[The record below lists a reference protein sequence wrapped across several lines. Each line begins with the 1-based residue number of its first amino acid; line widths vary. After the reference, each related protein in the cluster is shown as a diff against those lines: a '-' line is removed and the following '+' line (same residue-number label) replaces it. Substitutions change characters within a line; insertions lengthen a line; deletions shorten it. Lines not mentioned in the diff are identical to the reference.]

1 MPKLKNE
8 KMDLLLLEKQ
18 QSEWAKKVVIPRE
31 KTLDYQPKAEDLIF
45 SFDIQYQGEE
55 AYIAADVQR
64 FDNTHIGI
72 FVTKLEATVPYI
84 PQFFCF
90 REAPLLLALLEKI
103 KQQKSLV
110 PDFILIDGHGL
121 AHPRKFGVACYVG
134 VETNIPTIGCAK
146 ETLVQYTGN
155 LGDKKGD
162 NIPIIVDNEEVG
174 AVLRTQD
181 GIKPVFVSA
190 GHLVSLE
197 TAVEMML
204 HLTPN
209 YRISEPIRRADQAAR
224 GFAKDEKGT
233 WEILC

>member
-1 MPKLKNE
+1 
-8 KMDLLLLEKQ
+8 MDLLQLEKQ
-18 QSEWAKKVVIPRE
+18 QSEWAKKVAIPTE
-31 KTLDYQPKAEDLIF
+31 KTADYQPNASDLIF

-64 FDNTHIGI
+64 FDNTHLGI
-72 FVTKLEATVPYI
+72 FVTQLTATVPYV

-90 REAPLLLALLEKI
+90 REAPLLLELLKKI
-103 KQQKSLV
+103 KLQKNIT

-146 ETLVQYTGN
+146 ETLVRYEGG
-155 LGDKKGD
+155 LGEKKGEKL
-162 NIPIIVDNEEVG
+162 PILVENEVVG
-174 AVLRTQD
+174 SVLRTQD

-197 TAVEMML
+197 RAEEMIL
-204 HLTPN
+204 HLTPT
-209 YRISEPIRRADQAAR
+209 YRISEPLRRADQAAR
-224 GFAKDEKGT
+224 GFAKGENGT
-233 WEILC
+233 WVVLD

>member
-1 MPKLKNE
+1 
-8 KMDLLLLEKQ
+8 MDLTQLEKQ
-18 QSEWAKKVVIPRE
+18 QSEWARKVVIPTE
-31 KTLDYQPKAEDLIF
+31 KQNDYQPKAEDLIF

-64 FDNTHIGI
+64 FDNSLVGI
-72 FVTKLEATVPYI
+72 FVTKLTATVPYI

-103 KQQKSLV
+103 AFQKKLK

-134 VETNIPTIGCAK
+134 VETNLPTIGCAK
-146 ETLVQYTGN
+146 ETLVKYTGV
-155 LGDKKGD
+155 LGQAKGEKL
-162 NIPIIVDNEEVG
+162 PIWVENEWVG
-174 AVLRTQD
+174 SVLRTQD

-197 TAVEMML
+197 TAEKMIL

-209 YRISEPIRRADQAAR
+209 YRISEPLRRADQAAR
-224 GFAKDEKGT
+224 GFAKGEKGE
-233 WEILC
+233 WVILS